1 MKVRLA
7 YGRTGLDVDLPGD
20 VTVIRSRH
28 APGLED
34 EAAALRHALRH
45 PIGTKP
51 LSQLAKSGDRV
62 VIVHSDITR
71 ATPNDRILPVIIGEL
86 EEAGV
91 RRSDIVMLNA
101 LGTHRP
107 QTESELRAMLGD
119 AIVDNYR
126 CLQHDGYDDDQLAPL
141 GTTKL
146 GHPVRVNRTYMEAD
160 VKILTGFIEPHLF
173 AGFSGGP
180 KGVLPAI
187 AGAESVLSNH
197 GYDMV
202 GHPNAIWGVTEG
214 NPIWEEMMEVAL
226 RTEPTF
232 LVNVALNAEHEITA
246 AFAGDLVEA
255 HRAGI
260 EFVRRHAMVPV
271 AQLFDIAVTT
281 NSGYPLDQNL
291 YQCVKGM
298 RAAQQVVRPGGA
310 IILAGACE
318 DGVPDHGRYA
328 RLLVQGGSP
337 QGVLD
342 MISAPGYGEQDQ
354 WQVQVQALVQLHARV
369 FIHSEGLTD
378 EQVRASLFEPCH
390 DIAATIEELRRV
402 YGAGARVCVIPD
414 GPQTIASVVQVR
426 P

>member
-1 MKVRLA
+1 M
-7 YGRTGLDVDLPGD
+7 
-20 VTVIRSRH
+20 
-28 APGLED
+28 
-34 EAAALRHALRH
+34 
-45 PIGTKP
+45 
-51 LSQLAKSGDRV
+51 
-62 VIVHSDITR
+62 
-71 ATPNDRILPVIIGEL
+71 
-86 EEAGV
+86 
-91 RRSDIVMLNA
+91 
-101 LGTHRP
+101 
-107 QTESELRAMLGD
+107 AM
-119 AIVDNYR
+119 
-126 CLQHDGYDDDQLAPL
+126 
-141 GTTKL
+141 TMTKL
-146 GHPVRVNRTYMEAD
+146 GHPVRVNRAYMEAD

-232 LVNVALNAEHEITA
+232 LVNVALNAEREITA

-271 AQLFDIAVTT
+271 TQLFDIAVTT

-328 RLLVQGGSP
+328 RLLAQGGSP

-342 MISAPGYGEQDQ
+342 MIGAPGYGEQDQ

-390 DIAATIEELRRV
+390 DIAATVEELRRV